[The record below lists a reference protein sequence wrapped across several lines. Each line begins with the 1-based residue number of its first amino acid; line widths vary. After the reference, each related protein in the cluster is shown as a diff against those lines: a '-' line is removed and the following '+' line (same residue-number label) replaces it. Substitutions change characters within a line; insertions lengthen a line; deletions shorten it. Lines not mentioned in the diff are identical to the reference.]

1 MKKNTRIKQKA
12 SKSPL
17 VLIIED
23 EQFLCNL
30 MVKKLMKSSLKVEG
44 RFDGETGFQAV
55 VEKKPDIVLLDLLLP
70 GIDGFEVLRRL
81 KQDEGLKK
89 IPVIILSNLGESKDI
104 DRAMQLGASAY
115 LVKAEH
121 SPEEVVGKVWEFVG
135 KKRN

>member
-1 MKKNTRIKQKA
+1 MRKITQIKQKA
-12 SKSPL
+12 SKNPL

-30 MVKKLMKSSLKVEG
+30 MVKKLTKSGLKVEG
-44 RFDGETGFQAV
+44 RFDGETGFQTVA
-55 VEKKPDIVLLDLLLP
+55 EKKPDIVLLDLLLP

-104 DRAMQLGASAY
+104 ERAMQLGASAY
-115 LVKAEH
+115 LIKAEH
-121 SPEEVVGKVWEFVG
+121 SPEEVVRKVWEFAG
-135 KKRN
+135 QKK